1 MDHQD
6 PILPEDPDLGM
17 QDFEHGDPIEAN
29 AGAMDAAGLSDPT
42 SASLDRILRETRQ
55 ELGGEEPQEE
65 PAAPAG
71 DQEYQDSYPQEEE
84 TEGEA
89 LPSDRSPAAP
99 ARRTSRK
106 KMKSR
111 GAGLLGLPHFV
122 CTLVLIGMI
131 LAAGFTLAM
140 TVWTCA
146 DDLMAL
152 TKPDQEVSV
161 TILESDSMEQI
172 TKKLVDAGLVRY
184 DWLFNKYAELS
195 HARQKISNG
204 TFTLNAMYDY
214 HAIVNALG
222 RSSSNRQEL
231 LIMIPEGYTC
241 RQIFELLEKKGVC
254 TAQELEE
261 ASMTGEL
268 GDYWFLDGVK
278 RDSKYCLEGYLFPDS
293 YYFYTDDSPTRVLR
307 KLLNNFEDKFDD
319 TMQGYLSR
327 LNDAFAEK
335 LRGFGYDEE
344 TITRRKFTV
353 RDVVIIASMIE
364 KESAGAGESDVIA
377 SVIYNRLADPD
388 FLYLNID
395 ATVQYALPE
404 HKDVLSSADLEI
416 DSPYNTYKVIGLPA
430 GPISNPGYS
439 SLRAALLPEET
450 DYYYYALD
458 TDGTHHFSRTLEEH
472 NAFLNS
478 LGGDEENDGY

>member
-1 MDHQD
+1 MDHHD

-17 QDFEHGDPIEAN
+17 QDFEHGAPIEAD
-29 AGAMDAAGLSDPT
+29 AGAMDAAGLSDPKT
-42 SASLDRILRETRQ
+42 ASLDRILRETRE
-55 ELGGEEPQEE
+55 ELGQEE
-65 PAAPAG
+65 LPQPAQTPVG
-71 DQEYQDSYPQEEE
+71 DQEYRDSDPEEKPQG
-84 TEGEA
+84 GEQA
-89 LPSDRSPAAP
+89 MP
-99 ARRTSRK
+99 ARRIRRK

-131 LAAGFTLAM
+131 LAVGFTLAM
-140 TVWTCA
+140 TAWTCA

-161 TILESDSMEQI
+161 TIQESDSMEQI

-184 DWLFNKYAELS
+184 DWLFNAYAKLS

-222 RSSSNRQEL
+222 RSSSNREEL
-231 LIMIPEGYTC
+231 LVMIPEGYTC
-241 RQIFELLEKKGVC
+241 RQIFELLEKKGIC
-254 TAQELEE
+254 TAKELEE
-261 ASMTGEL
+261 ASMSGDLGE
-268 GDYWFLDGVK
+268 YWFLEGVK
-278 RDSKYCLEGYLFPDS
+278 RDGKYCLEGYLFPDT
-293 YYFYTDDSPTRVLR
+293 YYFYTDDNPARVLR
-307 KLLNNFEDKFDD
+307 KLLNNFENKFDD
-319 TMQGYLSR
+319 TMQGYLSK
-327 LNDAFAEK
+327 LNDSFAEK
-335 LRGFGYDEE
+335 LRSFDYDDA
-344 TITRRKFTV
+344 TIARRKFTV
-353 RDVVIIASMIE
+353 RDIVIIASMIE

-416 DSPYNTYKVIGLPA
+416 DSPYNTYKVIGLPV

-439 SLRAALLPEET
+439 SLRAALVPEET

-472 NAFLNS
+472 NAFLNG
-478 LGGDEENDGY
+478 LGENEENDGY